1 MSGRRATDHG
11 AAVEAEVDEITT
23 GPVDLPTET
32 RFLIH
37 EMKFRNGQKAMADIR
52 GDIGR
57 LREDVAAM
65 DEKMRPKPTNWF
77 TVATFAAGTLI
88 TILGAWWTLSTMFND
103 RPTRGELKDA
113 TENQRKA
120 IEEQA
125 ADMREVRDKQTEHR
139 VILETVRE
147 EVRDTAR
154 KMDVLIQDKNHSPRG
169 R

>member
-1 MSGRRATDHG
+1 MSGRRGTDHG

-37 EMKFRNGQKAMADIR
+37 EMKFRNGQKAMADMR

-65 DEKMRPKPTNWF
+65 EEKTRPKPTNWLA
-77 TVATFAAGTLI
+77 VGSFAVGILI
-88 TILGAWWTLSTMFND
+88 SILGAWWTLSEKFND
-103 RPTRGELKDA
+103 RPTRGELKEA
-113 TENQRKA
+113 TEGQRKA
-120 IEEQA
+120 IEDQG
-125 ADMREVRDKQTEHR
+125 ADLREFRDKQTEQR

-154 KMDVLIQDKNHSPRG
+154 KMDVLIQDKNQAPRG